1 MLIPLRITFTP
12 SRPFSLSPCEPSSS
26 ASIQTLSP
34 RLYVLFAIAMAS
46 ASSITISFVHS
57 QLWSPN
63 FDRFLAL
70 PLAFLQ
76 SAVNIVLVLKALF
89 GVLFPVYVITYVDLS
104 KSLSSNG
111 IDLLVLPCFTST
123 TNLLRSALLLSFT
136 NLTLA
141 LEVTS
146 S

>member
-1 MLIPLRITFTP
+1 M
-12 SRPFSLSPCEPSSS
+12 
-26 ASIQTLSP
+26 
-34 RLYVLFAIAMAS
+34 
-46 ASSITISFVHS
+46 
-57 QLWSPN
+57 
-63 FDRFLAL
+63 
-70 PLAFLQ
+70 
-76 SAVNIVLVLKALF
+76 NIVLVLKALF